1 MPTVTETLLDSPS
14 SGGDARPRAIDRAI
28 ADPIPALLWQEDA
41 AGACVFVNRAW
52 QELTGR
58 TLADERGHGW
68 LAGVHPEDRVRLA
81 GPVAAARCAMLPFDA
96 EFRLRAADGSWRWV
110 LGRAVPQAGPDGAF
124 LGYVGSGLDITER
137 KQAEILRRA
146 EEERYRALFTQAAI
160 GIERIALDGR
170 LLEVNERLCALLG
183 YARDELVGR
192 DFRDIVHPDD
202 RPAEEA
208 ELARLL
214 LGVVPSYTLERRCLH
229 KDGSLVW
236 VRVTSSLGMAPGRTG
251 ETFRISIIEDVTDR
265 RAAEEALRVSE
276 ARLRRAQE
284 AGGVG
289 DWEMDLVAGTV
300 LWSASLYRLLGRD
313 PAGDAPT
320 MAGLMEVVHPDDR
333 AELAAVV
340 DAVLRGDRPLDTEFR
355 VLLPDGSVKW
365 LSSRGEVERDAVGRP
380 VRLVGVNFDVTA
392 RKQAE
397 CRARFLAE
405 LHDALRPLSDPRAV
419 LAEASAAVG
428 RYLRVGRAGF
438 GEVEG
443 DAERLRVSQNW
454 CDGMPSAVGV
464 HTADACGM
472 AAVAQLRAGQPLL
485 VDDVAS
491 DPRTAPTV
499 ASYTA
504 QGIGALAEVP
514 VMRGGRL
521 VALLFAHDRAPRTWA
536 AEDVVVLEQVAERAW
551 TAVERARAEAALR
564 MSEQRLRVT
573 YDNAF
578 AGFAELDLDGRVL
591 NANARLA
598 DILGCTREEVLAM
611 GLLSVTDPRDASADE
626 ACFRRMA
633 AGEID
638 SYQLEKRVTRK
649 DGRQLW
655 VALAASLVRDAD
667 QKPLYSV
674 RVIVDITELKAAEDQ
689 RKLLLGELNHRVK
702 NTLAIVQ
709 SIAAQTQ
716 RGAASTEQFVEAFD
730 ARLLALS
737 QAHNLLTRESWQ
749 GADLD
754 DLLRE
759 TLRPYGLGEEAARI
773 DLTGP
778 GVRVGPAAAVAI
790 GMAFHELA
798 TNAAKYGA
806 LSTNAGR
813 VGIVWRVEPAG
824 EGPDRLVIEW
834 VESGGPPVAP
844 PKRRGFGSRMIERGL
859 TGQLECAVDL
869 TFPPD
874 GARCRVSVP
883 LSTRVLTA

>member
-1 MPTVTETLLDSPS
+1 MPTVTETLLDSPLS
-14 SGGDARPRAIDRAI
+14 GDAARWRDA
-28 ADPIPALLWQEDA
+28 ADAMPGLFWQENA

-52 QELTGR
+52 RELTGR
-58 TLADERGHGW
+58 TLAQELGQGW
-68 LAGVHPEDRVRLA
+68 LSSIHPEDRLLLA
-81 GPVAAARCAMLPFDA
+81 GPVAAAKDARRPFDA

-110 LGRAVPQAGPDGAF
+110 LGRAEPRVAADGAF
-124 LGYVGSGLDITER
+124 LGYAGSGLDITGR
-137 KQAEILRRA
+137 KQAEIQRRA
-146 EEERYRALFTQAAI
+146 EEERYRALFAQAAI
-160 GIERIALDGR
+160 GIWRVGLDGR
-170 LLEVNERLCALLG
+170 LLEVNDRLCALLG
-183 YARDELVGR
+183 YHRDELVGR
-192 DFRDIVHPDD
+192 DFRDLVHPDD
-202 RPAEEA
+202 RAAEEA

-214 LGVVPSYTLERRCLH
+214 AGDVPSYTLERRCLH

-236 VRVTSSLGMAPGRTG
+236 VRVTSSLGSAPGRAG
-251 ETFRISIIEDVTDR
+251 ERFRISIIEDVTDR

-300 LWSASLYRLLGRD
+300 IWSASLYRLLGRD
-313 PAGDAPT
+313 PAGEAPSLG
-320 MAGLMEVVHPDDR
+320 ALMEVVHADDR
-333 AELAAVV
+333 AELGAVV

-355 VLLPDGSVKW
+355 VLLPDGTVKW
-365 LSSRGEVERDAVGRP
+365 LSSRGEVERDALGRP

-397 CRARFLAE
+397 CRTRFLAE
-405 LHDALRPLSDPRAV
+405 LHDALRPLSDPRDV

-438 GEVEG
+438 AEVEG
-443 DAERLRVSQNW
+443 DAERLHVSQDW
-454 CDGMPSAVGV
+454 CDGMASAVGI
-464 HTADACGM
+464 HATSACGE
-472 AAVAQLRAGQPLL
+472 AALALLRAGLPL
-485 VDDVAS
+485 VVEDVAA
-491 DPRTAPTV
+491 DPRTAP
-499 ASYTA
+499 AAAGYSA
-504 QGIGALAEVP
+504 LEIGALAELP
-514 VMRGGRL
+514 IMRDGRL
-521 VALLFAHDRAPRTWA
+521 VGLLFAHDRAPRRWA
-536 AEDVVVLEQVAERAW
+536 AEDVVVLGQVAERAW
-551 TAVERARAEAALR
+551 AAVERARAEAALR

-591 NANARLA
+591 NANLRLA
-598 DILGCTREEVLAM
+598 EILGYSHAEVLSM
-611 GLLSVTDPRDASADE
+611 SLLSVTDARDADADA
-626 ACFRRMA
+626 ACFRRMV

-649 DGRQLW
+649 DGRPLW

-716 RGAASTEQFVEAFD
+716 RGAASAEQFVQAFD

-759 TLRPYGLGEEAARI
+759 TLRPYGVGEAGARVS
-773 DLTGP
+773 LSGP
-778 GVRVGPAAAVAI
+778 AVRVGPAAAVAI

-806 LSTNAGR
+806 LSNGAGR
-813 VGIVWRVEPAG
+813 VGVVWRVEPA
-824 EGPDRLVIEW
+824 EDGPDRLVIAW
-834 VESGGPPVAP
+834 TESGGPPVVP
-844 PKRRGFGSRMIERGL
+844 PTRRGFGSRMIERGL
-859 TGQLECAVDL
+859 SGQLECAVEL

-874 GARCRVSVP
+874 GVRCRIAVP